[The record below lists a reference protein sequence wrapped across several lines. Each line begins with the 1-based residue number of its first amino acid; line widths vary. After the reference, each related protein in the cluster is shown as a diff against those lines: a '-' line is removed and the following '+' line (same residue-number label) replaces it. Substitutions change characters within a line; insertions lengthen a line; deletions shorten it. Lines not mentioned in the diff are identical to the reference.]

1 MSRQPSPLF
10 LERETYRRRRLMDA
24 ARILPVLG
32 LVLFL
37 LPALWQRPG
46 APNTAGE
53 ALYLFAVWA
62 MLILAAALLA
72 RPLRRTDAPR
82 RPSLPAAAAPEAVS
96 SEAVLSAEPPPPPAA
111 EVSGAQDPPPGRA
124 E

>member
-96 SEAVLSAEPPPPPAA
+96 SEAALSAEPPPPAA
-111 EVSGAQDPPPGRA
+111 EVSGAQDPPPGRP